1 MRGTKNTQTRLKPGR
16 CCQTIG
22 YRIYEAQGRKISK
35 PVKNVALN
43 IHSII
48 LFIWLPNTILNFLS
62 KAVCP
67 SGKILSSLFSL
78 KYPDKDKG

>member
-1 MRGTKNTQTRLKPGR
+1 MKVEMARDSNGPNPKHLYKDSKKKKRIRGTNNTQTRLEPGR

-35 PVKNVALN
+35 PVNNVALN

-48 LFIWLPNTILNFLS
+48 L
-62 KAVCP
+62 
-67 SGKILSSLFSL
+67 LFGCQIQS
-78 KYPDKDKG
+78 